1 MKLSEEHFQF
11 LKKFILKYYSVDDE
25 SIMLLDSIANVQYI
39 NNKDFLLTVGQTAKT
54 LYLLYSGSIIAY
66 FICEDGKIYHKNIF
80 LEGSFVGS
88 TVSMLTN
95 KPSEFS
101 LEAIE
106 DCTVISF
113 DYNEYKKLIEKDI
126 DLKNFYI
133 AYLEK
138 NWVIDKEKR
147 EIDIITKDATTRY
160 VEFMEQYPNIEKRIP
175 LHYIASNL
183 GITPTQL
190 SRIRNNLK
198 K

>member
-11 LKKFILKYYSVDDE
+11 LKKFIFKYYPASDE
-25 SIMLLDSIANVQYI
+25 SIALLESMANIQHI
-39 NNKDFLLTVGQTAKT
+39 NKKDFLLTVGQTAKT

-66 FICEDGKIYHKNIF
+66 FICEDGKAYHKNIF
-80 LEGSFVGS
+80 LEGIVVGS

-106 DCTVISF
+106 NCTVISF
-113 DYNEYKKLIEKDI
+113 DYNEYRKLIEQDI
-126 DLKNFYI
+126 ELKNFYV
-133 AYLEK
+133 ACLEK
-138 NWVIDKEKR
+138 NWVIDKERR
-147 EIDIITKDATTRY
+147 EIDIITKDAKTRY
-160 VEFMEQYPNIEKRIP
+160 LEFLEQHPNIEKRVP

-190 SRIRNNLK
+190 SRIRNDLK